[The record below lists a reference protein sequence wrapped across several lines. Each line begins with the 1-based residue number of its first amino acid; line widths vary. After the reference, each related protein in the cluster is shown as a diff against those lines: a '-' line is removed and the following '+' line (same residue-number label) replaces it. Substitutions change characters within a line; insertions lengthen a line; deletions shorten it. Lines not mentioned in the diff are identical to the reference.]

1 MQDDKLNENTIEE
14 IEAESDLKSK
24 FVIGEFTFQ
33 TFHEYRDGQE
43 DVKKIE
49 TINRELDIHDPEVAV
64 RLYNM
69 IRDGRIVFKSP
80 IGEQFFSHIADIVAD
95 QSVDLLEDKAV
106 VEEAEGKVKH
116 QKVLGIAIIS
126 LAVVAFVYFAAM
138 EIGNIMTA
146 QKIKSLQK
154 ETKTKTTAESNTAE
168 ESSTKSSTEDTE
180 NSIDTSKLT
189 ILPEYVQLHT
199 QNPEMVGWLQI
210 DDTDVNYPVMQKN
223 NDNEYYLKHA
233 FDHTEDT
240 NGTLFVDYRSNIV
253 SPTTNTIIYGHNMKS
268 GLMFGGLKKYLDKN
282 YYDAH
287 KTVHF
292 NTLYEKRTYEIVA
305 VCLSQ
310 VDYKDQNGFRYY
322 NFITSKSDSDFQQ
335 FYETIQGLS
344 AFGSD
349 VDLHTTDQILTLST
363 CNSYTEDGRLFL
375 VAKRIN

>member
-138 EIGNIMTA
+138 EIGNI
-146 QKIKSLQK
+146 I
-154 ETKTKTTAESNTAE
+154 
-168 ESSTKSSTEDTE
+168 
-180 NSIDTSKLT
+180 
-189 ILPEYVQLHT
+189 
-199 QNPEMVGWLQI
+199 
-210 DDTDVNYPVMQKN
+210 
-223 NDNEYYLKHA
+223 
-233 FDHTEDT
+233 
-240 NGTLFVDYRSNIV
+240 
-253 SPTTNTIIYGHNMKS
+253 
-268 GLMFGGLKKYLDKN
+268 
-282 YYDAH
+282 
-287 KTVHF
+287 
-292 NTLYEKRTYEIVA
+292 
-305 VCLSQ
+305 
-310 VDYKDQNGFRYY
+310 Y
-322 NFITSKSDSDFQQ
+322 NF
-335 FYETIQGLS
+335 
-344 AFGSD
+344 
-349 VDLHTTDQILTLST
+349 
-363 CNSYTEDGRLFL
+363 
-375 VAKRIN
+375 